1 MSEVAVALVVDGL
14 FAALQV
20 SRSTGVGLAVC
31 LVGKLGYSLWLKY
44 FVVIDMI
51 ALALLYGVHI
61 GMSATEPAWLWAKP

>member
-1 MSEVAVALVVDGL
+1 MALVVDGL

-44 FVVIDMI
+44 FVVFDMI

-61 GMSATEPAWLWAKP
+61 GVSATESAWLLAKP